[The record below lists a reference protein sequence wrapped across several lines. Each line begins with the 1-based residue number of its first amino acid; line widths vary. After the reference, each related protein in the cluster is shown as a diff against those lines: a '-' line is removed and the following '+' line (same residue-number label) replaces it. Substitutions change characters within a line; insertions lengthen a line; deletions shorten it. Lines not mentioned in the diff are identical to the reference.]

1 METDG
6 KVCVKG
12 KKTKFNFWPYFA
24 ERKLAIFLYIFS
36 FIIEIGFEIF
46 ATIYIANIIVT
57 ITEGAYM
64 LAVKKFIIV
73 YSVYIIENINSFL
86 RSIIY
91 TKTSNAVINAMRVDI
106 AEQAFKVSDKAY
118 SEHNTSNFTQRISSD
133 PATIFRYLS
142 SYVSYFSQI
151 ITHLV
156 VIIYICTFSAWVG
169 LVILIGV
176 ILTIVIERLRK
187 KAFRKNWLE
196 QHSRA
201 EKSNSLLNEIVR
213 SQKDIKSLDLES
225 KLKVNIHNAIEHTS
239 EQAIKTDVTNRV
251 YLHSRNIVLHIIT
264 VVLLVVSLYLMDKN
278 LISLAIFMVI
288 YSNRHSLRS
297 MATII
302 SEMITF
308 STEIDLA
315 RTRISELYEDDSYE
329 LEKFGKR
336 KLKHIKGQ
344 VEFRN
349 VSFSYSQFREK
360 TKNEVREEIIYN
372 KKHRIKKSVSS
383 TVEIGKAKVLEDVSF
398 KIEPNTTVAF
408 VGNSG
413 SGKTT
418 ILNLV
423 SKMYEADKGKVLID
437 GVNIK
442 SLTKSTIRSAI
453 SLVNQFPYIFD
464 MSIKENLLLAKP
476 DATDEEINKAIE
488 QSALTEF
495 IEGLP
500 DKLDTK
506 VGESGV
512 KLSGGQKQRLA
523 IARVMLKQSK
533 IVIFDESTSSLDNI
547 SQNQVKESIDNIK
560 GQSTIIIVA
569 HRLSTI
575 RNVDKIFYLE
585 KGRIADQGTFKELYK
600 RNKSF
605 KKMFLAEDIK
615 RTH

>member
-442 SLTKSTIRSAI
+442 SLTKSTIRSEI

-488 QSALTEF
+488 QSTLTEF